1 MATIKDVAKK
11 ANVSVA
17 TVSRVI
23 NKKGY
28 VNEETRALVENA
40 IHQLNYIPNELAR
53 SLFNKHSKLIGVLVP
68 HFDTQ
73 FYAELIEGI
82 ENSAMRLGY
91 KIMLSNT
98 QDNAKREKDY
108 IHIYSQYNI
117 DGIIVASNAHNVEQ
131 LIKSDLPIV
140 TVDHILSENIP
151 SITSNNILGGIIAAQ
166 KLISGGARY
175 ILELRGPSFLLTVS
189 ERSLGFRQ
197 VLVQNNIPYISYDT
211 DLLNPSIEVITQ
223 IIKDHPQIDGI
234 FATSD
239 FLAIH
244 AQNIL
249 QKLGRKVP
257 AEVQIVGF
265 DNIVYTTLVSP
276 TITTIEQPIRR
287 MGELA
292 LESLVKL
299 LNDEPLPDFHSV
311 LDVKLIERE
320 STK

>member
-40 IHQLNYIPNELAR
+40 IHLLNYIPNELAR

-151 SITSNNILGGIIAAQ
+151 SITSNNLLGGIIAAQ

-211 DLLNPSIEVITQ
+211 DLLVPNIEVITQ
-223 IIKDHPQIDGI
+223 IIKDHPEIDAV

-244 AQNIL
+244 AQNII

-257 AEVQIVGF
+257 QDVQVVGF

-299 LNDEPLPDFHSV
+299 LNDEPFGDFHSV

>member
-82 ENSAMRLGY
+82 ENAAMKLGY

-117 DGIIVASNAHNVEQ
+117 DGIIVASNAHNVDQ

-211 DLLNPSIEVITQ
+211 DLLNPSIDVITK
-223 IIKDHPQIDGI
+223 IIEDHPQIDAI

-257 AEVQIVGF
+257 EEVQIVGF

-299 LNDEPLPDFHSV
+299 LNEESLGDFHSV

>member
-82 ENSAMRLGY
+82 ENAAMRLGY

-131 LIKSDLPIV
+131 LIKSNLPIV

-211 DLLNPSIEVITQ
+211 DLLNPSIDVITQ
-223 IIKDHPQIDGI
+223 IIKDHPEIDGI

-257 AEVQIVGF
+257 EEVQIVGF

-299 LNDEPLPDFHSV
+299 LNDESLGDFHSV

>member
-23 NKKGY
+23 NQKGY
-28 VNEETRALVENA
+28 VNEETRLLVETA
-40 IHQLNYIPNELAR
+40 IKDLNYIPNELAR

-82 ENSAMRLGY
+82 ENQAMKLGY

-98 QDNAKREKDY
+98 QDDAKREKDY

-117 DGIIVASNAHNVEQ
+117 DGIIVASNAHNVDQ

-166 KLISGGARY
+166 KLISGGSRY

-197 VLVQNNIPYISYDT
+197 VLVQNNIPYISYDG
-211 DLLNPSIEVITQ
+211 DLLNPDIDAITKIIES
-223 IIKDHPQIDGI
+223 HPEIDGI

-244 AQNIL
+244 AENIIN
-249 QKLGRKVP
+249 KMGKKVP
-257 AEVQIVGF
+257 EDIQIVGF

-292 LESLVKL
+292 LETLVKL
-299 LNDEPLPDFHSV
+299 LNEETISEFHSV

>member
-40 IHQLNYIPNELAR
+40 IHLLNYIPNELAR

-211 DLLNPSIEVITQ
+211 DLLNPNIEVITQ
-223 IIKDHPQIDGI
+223 IIKDHPEIDAV

-257 AEVQIVGF
+257 MDVQVVGF

-299 LNDEPLPDFHSV
+299 LNDEPFGDFHSV

>member
-82 ENSAMRLGY
+82 ENAAMKLGY

-117 DGIIVASNAHNVEQ
+117 DGIIVASNAHNVDQ
-131 LIKSDLPIV
+131 LIKSNLPIV

-211 DLLNPSIEVITQ
+211 DLLNPSIDVITK
-223 IIKDHPQIDGI
+223 IIEDHPQIDAI

-249 QKLGRKVP
+249 HKLGRKVP
-257 AEVQIVGF
+257 EEVQIVGF

-299 LNDEPLPDFHSV
+299 LNEESLGDFHSV

>member
-40 IHQLNYIPNELAR
+40 IHKLNYIPNELAR

-211 DLLNPSIEVITQ
+211 DLLNPSIDVITQ
-223 IIKDHPQIDGI
+223 IIQDHPEIDAV

-257 AEVQIVGF
+257 EDVQIVGF
-265 DNIVYTTLVSP
+265 DNIVYTKLVSP

-292 LESLVKL
+292 LESLVRL
-299 LNDEPLPDFHSV
+299 LNDEPLGDFHSV

>member
-23 NKKGY
+23 NQKGY
-28 VNEETRALVENA
+28 VNEETRLLVETA
-40 IHQLNYIPNELAR
+40 IKDLNYIPNELAR

-82 ENSAMRLGY
+82 ENQAMKLGY

-98 QDNAKREKDY
+98 QDDAKREKDY

-117 DGIIVASNAHNVEQ
+117 DGIIVASNAHNVDQ

-166 KLISGGARY
+166 KLISGGSRY

-197 VLVQNNIPYISYDT
+197 VLVQNNIPYISYDG
-211 DLLNPSIEVITQ
+211 DLLNPDIDAITKIIES
-223 IIKDHPQIDGI
+223 HPEIDGI

-244 AQNIL
+244 AENIIN
-249 QKLGRKVP
+249 KMGKKIP
-257 AEVQIVGF
+257 EDIQIVGF

-292 LESLVKL
+292 LETLVKL
-299 LNDEPLPDFHSV
+299 LNEETISEFHSV

>member
-40 IHQLNYIPNELAR
+40 IHLLNYIPNELAR

-151 SITSNNILGGIIAAQ
+151 SITSNNLLGGIIAAQ

-211 DLLNPSIEVITQ
+211 DLLVPNIEVITQ
-223 IIKDHPQIDGI
+223 IIKDHPEIDAV

-244 AQNIL
+244 AQNII

-257 AEVQIVGF
+257 QYVQVVGF

-299 LNDEPLPDFHSV
+299 LNDEPFGDFHSV

>member
-211 DLLNPSIEVITQ
+211 DLLNPSIDVITK
-223 IIKDHPQIDGI
+223 IIEDHPQIDAI

-257 AEVQIVGF
+257 EEVQIVGF

-299 LNDEPLPDFHSV
+299 LNEESLGDFHSV

>member
-23 NKKGY
+23 NQKGY
-28 VNEETRALVENA
+28 VNEETRLLVETA
-40 IHQLNYIPNELAR
+40 IKDLNYIPNELAR

-98 QDNAKREKDY
+98 QDDAKREKDY

-117 DGIIVASNAHNVEQ
+117 DGIIVASNAHNVDQ

-140 TVDHILSENIP
+140 TVDHILAENIP

-166 KLISGGARY
+166 RLISGGSRY

-197 VLVQNNIPYISYDT
+197 VLVQNNIPYISYDG
-211 DLLNPSIEVITQ
+211 DLLNPDIDAITK
-223 IIKDHPQIDGI
+223 IIKEHPEIDGI

-244 AQNIL
+244 ALNIL
-249 QKLGRKVP
+249 NKMGKKVP
-257 AEVQIVGF
+257 EEVQIVGF

-276 TITTIEQPIRR
+276 NITTIEQPIRK

-299 LNDEPLPDFHSV
+299 LNDEPINEFHSV
-311 LDVKLIERE
+311 LDVKLIDRE

>member
-23 NKKGY
+23 NQKGY
-28 VNEETRALVENA
+28 VNEETRLLVETA
-40 IHQLNYIPNELAR
+40 IKDLNYIPNELAR

-82 ENSAMRLGY
+82 ENQAMKLGY

-98 QDNAKREKDY
+98 QDDAKREKDY

-117 DGIIVASNAHNVEQ
+117 DGIIVASNAHNVDQ

-166 KLISGGARY
+166 KLISGGSRY

-197 VLVQNNIPYISYDT
+197 VLVQNNIPYISYDG
-211 DLLNPSIEVITQ
+211 DLLNPDIDAITKIIES
-223 IIKDHPQIDGI
+223 HPEIDGI

-244 AQNIL
+244 AENIIN
-249 QKLGRKVP
+249 KMGKKIP
-257 AEVQIVGF
+257 EDIQIVGF

-276 TITTIEQPIRR
+276 TITTIEQPIRK

-292 LESLVKL
+292 LETLVKL
-299 LNDEPLPDFHSV
+299 LNEEPISEFHSV

>member
-117 DGIIVASNAHNVEQ
+117 DGIIVASNAHNVDQ

-211 DLLNPSIEVITQ
+211 DLLNPSIDVITQ
-223 IIKDHPQIDGI
+223 IIKDHPEIDAV

-257 AEVQIVGF
+257 EDVQVVGF

-276 TITTIEQPIRR
+276 TITTIAQPIRR

-299 LNDEPLPDFHSV
+299 LNDEPLGDFHSV
-311 LDVKLIERE
+311 LDVKLVERE

>member
-28 VNEETRALVENA
+28 VNDETRVLVENA

-140 TVDHILSENIP
+140 TVDHILAENIP

-197 VLVQNNIPYISYDT
+197 VLVQNNIPYVSYDT
-211 DLLNPSIEVITQ
+211 DLLNPNIEEIKK
-223 IIKDHPQIDGI
+223 IIEAHPEIDGI

-249 QKLGRKVP
+249 QKLGRRVP
-257 AEVQIVGF
+257 ENVQIVGF

-299 LNDEPLPDFHSV
+299 LNDEPLGDFHSV
-311 LDVKLIERE
+311 LDVKLIERG

>member
-82 ENSAMRLGY
+82 ENAAMRLGY

-98 QDNAKREKDY
+98 QDSAKREKDY

-211 DLLNPSIEVITQ
+211 DLLNPNIDVIRKTIEE
-223 IIKDHPQIDGI
+223 HPEIDGI

-249 QKLGRKVP
+249 QKLGRRVP
-257 AEVQIVGF
+257 EDVQIVGF

-276 TITTIEQPIRR
+276 TITTIAQPIRR

-299 LNDEPLPDFHSV
+299 LNDEPLGDFHSV
-311 LDVKLIERE
+311 LDVKLIERD

>member
-23 NKKGY
+23 NNKGY
-28 VNEETRALVENA
+28 VNDETRALVETA
-40 IHQLNYIPNELAR
+40 IKELNYIPNELAR
-53 SLFNKHSKLIGVLVP
+53 SLYNKHSRLIGVLVP

-82 ENSAMRLGY
+82 ENQAMRLGY

-98 QDNAKREKDY
+98 QDNKQREADY
-108 IHIYSQYNI
+108 IQIFSQYNI
-117 DGIIVASNAHNVEQ
+117 DGIILASNAHNITK
-131 LIKSDLPIV
+131 LMNSTMPIL
-140 TVDHILSENIP
+140 TVDHILAENVP
-151 SITSNNILGGIIAAQ
+151 SITSNNVLGGVIAAQ

-197 VLVQNNIPYISYDT
+197 VLVQNNIPYLSHDGDMI
-211 DLLNPSIEVITQ
+211 NPDVSEIER
-223 IIKDHPQIDGI
+223 IIKDNPQIDAI
-234 FATSD
+234 FAQSD

-244 AQNIL
+244 TLYIL
-249 QKLGRKVP
+249 QKLGKRVP
-257 AEVQIVGF
+257 EDIQIIGF
-265 DNIVYTTLVSP
+265 DNIVFTKLVSP
-276 TITTIEQPIRR
+276 NITTIEQPIRR

-292 LESLVKL
+292 VESLVKL
-299 LNDEPLPDFHSV
+299 LNNENLGEFHRV
-311 LDVKLIERE
+311 LDVKLVERQ

>member
-211 DLLNPSIEVITQ
+211 DLLNPSIDVITQ

>member
-23 NKKGY
+23 NQKGY

-40 IHQLNYIPNELAR
+40 IKDLNYIPNELAR

-82 ENSAMRLGY
+82 ENAAMKLGY

-166 KLISGGARY
+166 RLISGGARY

-197 VLVQNNIPYISYDT
+197 VLVQNNIPYISYDG
-211 DLLNPSIEVITQ
+211 DLINPDIDAITK
-223 IIKDHPQIDGI
+223 IIQDHPEIDGV

-244 AQNIL
+244 AQTIL
-249 QKLGRKVP
+249 QRMGKQVP
-257 AEVQIVGF
+257 KDVQIVGF

-276 TITTIEQPIRR
+276 TITTIEQPISR

-299 LNDEPLPDFHSV
+299 LNDEPITDFHSV

>member
-40 IHQLNYIPNELAR
+40 IHKLNYIPNELAR

-211 DLLNPSIEVITQ
+211 DLLNPSIDVITQ
-223 IIKDHPQIDGI
+223 IIQDHPEIDAV

-257 AEVQIVGF
+257 EDVQIVGF
-265 DNIVYTTLVSP
+265 DNIVYTKLVSP

-299 LNDEPLPDFHSV
+299 LNDEPLGDFHSV

>member
-211 DLLNPSIEVITQ
+211 DLLNPSIDVITQ
-223 IIKDHPQIDGI
+223 IIQDHPEIDAV

-257 AEVQIVGF
+257 EDVQIVGF
-265 DNIVYTTLVSP
+265 DNIVYTKLVSP

-299 LNDEPLPDFHSV
+299 LNDEPLGDFHSV

>member
-82 ENSAMRLGY
+82 ENAAMKLGY

-211 DLLNPSIEVITQ
+211 DLLNPSIDVITQ
-223 IIKDHPQIDGI
+223 IIQDHPEIDGI

-257 AEVQIVGF
+257 DEVQIVGF

-299 LNDEPLPDFHSV
+299 LNDESLGDFHSV

>member
-23 NKKGY
+23 NQKGY
-28 VNEETRALVENA
+28 VNEETRLLVETA
-40 IHQLNYIPNELAR
+40 IKDLNYIPNELAR

-82 ENSAMRLGY
+82 ENQAMKLGY

-98 QDNAKREKDY
+98 QDDAKREKDY

-117 DGIIVASNAHNVEQ
+117 DGIIVASNAHNVDQ

-166 KLISGGARY
+166 KLISGGSRY

-197 VLVQNNIPYISYDT
+197 VLVQNNIPYISYDG
-211 DLLNPSIEVITQ
+211 DLLNPDIDAITKIIES
-223 IIKDHPQIDGI
+223 HPEIDGI

-244 AQNIL
+244 AENIIN
-249 QKLGRKVP
+249 KMGKKIP
-257 AEVQIVGF
+257 EDIQIVGF

-292 LESLVKL
+292 LDTLVKL
-299 LNDEPLPDFHSV
+299 LNEEPISEFHSV

>member
-23 NKKGY
+23 NQKGY

-40 IHQLNYIPNELAR
+40 IKDLNYIPNELAR

-82 ENSAMRLGY
+82 ENAAMKLGY

-166 KLISGGARY
+166 RLISGGARY

-197 VLVQNNIPYISYDT
+197 VLVQNNIPYISYDG
-211 DLLNPSIEVITQ
+211 DLINPDIDAITK
-223 IIKDHPQIDGI
+223 IIQDHPEIDGV

-244 AQNIL
+244 AQTIL
-249 QKLGRKVP
+249 QRMGKKIP
-257 AEVQIVGF
+257 SEVQVVGF

-299 LNDEPLPDFHSV
+299 LNDEPITDFHSV

>member
-211 DLLNPSIEVITQ
+211 DLLNPSIDVITQ
-223 IIKDHPQIDGI
+223 IIQDHPEIDAV

-257 AEVQIVGF
+257 EDVQIVGF
-265 DNIVYTTLVSP
+265 DNIVYTKLVSP

-299 LNDEPLPDFHSV
+299 LNDAPLGDFHSV

>member
-23 NKKGY
+23 NQKGY

-40 IHQLNYIPNELAR
+40 IKDLNYIPNELAR
-53 SLFNKHSKLIGVLVP
+53 SLFNKHSRLIGVLVP

-82 ENSAMRLGY
+82 ENAAMKLGY

-166 KLISGGARY
+166 RLISGGARY

-197 VLVQNNIPYISYDT
+197 VLVQNNIPYISYDG
-211 DLLNPSIEVITQ
+211 DLINPDIDAITKIIEA
-223 IIKDHPQIDGI
+223 HPEIDGV

-244 AQNIL
+244 AQTIL
-249 QKLGRKVP
+249 QRMGKKIP
-257 AEVQIVGF
+257 EDVQIVGF

-299 LNDEPLPDFHSV
+299 LNEEPITDFHSV

>member
-82 ENSAMRLGY
+82 ENAAMRLGY

-211 DLLNPSIEVITQ
+211 DLLNPSIDVITQ
-223 IIKDHPQIDGI
+223 IIKDHPEIDGI
-234 FATSD
+234 FTTSD

-257 AEVQIVGF
+257 EEVQIVGF

-299 LNDEPLPDFHSV
+299 LNDESLGDFHSV

>member
-82 ENSAMRLGY
+82 ENAAMRLGY

-98 QDNAKREKDY
+98 QDSAKREKDY

-131 LIKSDLPIV
+131 LIKSDLPIL

-211 DLLNPSIEVITQ
+211 DLLNPNIDVIRKTIEE
-223 IIKDHPQIDGI
+223 HPEIDGI

-249 QKLGRKVP
+249 QKLGRRVP
-257 AEVQIVGF
+257 EDVQIVGF

-276 TITTIEQPIRR
+276 TITTIAQPIRR

-299 LNDEPLPDFHSV
+299 LNDEPLGDFHSV
-311 LDVKLIERE
+311 LDVKLIERD

>member
-23 NKKGY
+23 NQKGY
-28 VNEETRALVENA
+28 VNEETRLLVETA
-40 IHQLNYIPNELAR
+40 IKDLNYIPNELAR

-82 ENSAMRLGY
+82 ENQAMKLGY

-98 QDNAKREKDY
+98 QDDAKREKDY

-117 DGIIVASNAHNVEQ
+117 DGIIVASNAHNVDQ

-166 KLISGGARY
+166 KLISGGSRY

-197 VLVQNNIPYISYDT
+197 VLVQNNIPYISYDG
-211 DLLNPSIEVITQ
+211 DLLNPDVDAITKIIES
-223 IIKDHPQIDGI
+223 HPEIDGI

-244 AQNIL
+244 AENIIN
-249 QKLGRKVP
+249 KMGKKIP
-257 AEVQIVGF
+257 EDIQIVGF

-292 LESLVKL
+292 LETLVKL
-299 LNDEPLPDFHSV
+299 LNEEPISEFHSV

>member
-1 MATIKDVAKK
+1 M
-11 ANVSVA
+11 
-17 TVSRVI
+17 
-23 NKKGY
+23 
-28 VNEETRALVENA
+28 NEETRALVENA

-249 QKLGRKVP
+249 QKLGRTVP

>member
-28 VNEETRALVENA
+28 VNEETRALVETA
-40 IHQLNYIPNELAR
+40 IHELNYIPNELAR

-82 ENSAMRLGY
+82 ENAAMKLGY

-98 QDNAKREKDY
+98 QDNAKRETDY

-151 SITSNNILGGIIAAQ
+151 SITSNNILGGMIAAQ
-166 KLISGGARY
+166 KLISGGSRY

-189 ERSLGFRQ
+189 ERSQGFRQ
-197 VLVQNNIPYISYDT
+197 VLVQNNIPYISYDG
-211 DLLNPSIEVITQ
+211 DLIHPNIEVITK
-223 IIKDHPQIDGI
+223 IIQDHPEIDGI

-249 QKLGRKVP
+249 QKLGKKIP
-257 AEVQIVGF
+257 DDVQIVGF

-276 TITTIEQPIRR
+276 TITTIAQPIRL

-292 LESLVKL
+292 LDSLVKL
-299 LNDEPLPDFHSV
+299 LNDEPLQEFHKV
-311 LDVKLIERE
+311 IDVKLIERD

>member
-23 NKKGY
+23 NQKGY

-40 IHQLNYIPNELAR
+40 IKDLNYIPNELAR
-53 SLFNKHSKLIGVLVP
+53 SLFNKHSRLIGVLVP

-82 ENSAMRLGY
+82 ENAAMKLGY

-166 KLISGGARY
+166 RLISGGARY

-197 VLVQNNIPYISYDT
+197 VLVQNNIPYISYDG
-211 DLLNPSIEVITQ
+211 DLINPDIDAITK
-223 IIKDHPQIDGI
+223 IIQDHPEIDGV

-244 AQNIL
+244 AQTIL
-249 QKLGRKVP
+249 QRMGKKIP
-257 AEVQIVGF
+257 EDVQIVGF

-299 LNDEPLPDFHSV
+299 LNEEPITDFHSV

>member
-23 NKKGY
+23 NQKGY

-40 IHQLNYIPNELAR
+40 IKDLNYIPNELAR

-82 ENSAMRLGY
+82 ENAAMKLGY

-166 KLISGGARY
+166 RLISGGARY

-197 VLVQNNIPYISYDT
+197 VLVQNNIPYISYDG
-211 DLLNPSIEVITQ
+211 DLINPDIDAITK
-223 IIKDHPQIDGI
+223 IIQDHPEIDGV

-244 AQNIL
+244 AQTIL
-249 QKLGRKVP
+249 QRMGKKIP
-257 AEVQIVGF
+257 SEVQVVGF

-299 LNDEPLPDFHSV
+299 LNEEHITDFHSV